1 MAKDNVIYISSH
13 NIQIIKGSCEKND
26 MIKIYDFESYEIGE
40 GAMINGVI
48 TDETMIKDTL
58 QEIKDSGVSEAKL
71 VIDSGQI
78 IVKNV
83 NVPFMSKKELK
94 KVTKDEL
101 ADIDGSYQDLIY
113 DYSVLRPY
121 YEEEDKK
128 GGEILC
134 CAVERKLIS
143 SYVELFESC
152 GIKLK
157 SIDISVNAL
166 HKLTQEL
173 ADLEDMTYIVS
184 IVDGNNVSSFLFEK
198 NHYTFSNR
206 TRLFSERKTDAFISE
221 MVSNISQLIQ
231 FNKSKQSPYSIST
244 AFFCGLDDDEEDL
257 VFQSVS
263 ENLKIKAKEFP
274 NSKIVYAVDDKPNNF
289 LLHDYVFPVGCLIRK

>member
-13 NIQIIKGSCEKND
+13 NIQVIKGSCDKND
-26 MIKIYDFESYEIGE
+26 MIKIYDFKSIDLEE
-40 GAMINGVI
+40 GSMINGVI
-48 TDETMIKDTL
+48 TDESMIKDSL
-58 QEIKDSGVSEAKL
+58 QEIKDSGLNEARL

-83 NVPFMSKKELK
+83 NVPIMSKKELM

-101 ADIDGSYQDLIY
+101 ADIDGSYQDLLY
-113 DYSVLRPY
+113 DYSVLRSSY
-121 YEEEDKK
+121 DEEDKK

-134 CAVERKLIS
+134 CAVERKLIT
-143 SYVELFESC
+143 SYIELLESC
-152 GIKLK
+152 DIK
-157 SIDISVNAL
+157 IQTVDISVNAL

-173 ADLEDMTYIVS
+173 ADLEDKTYIVS
-184 IVDGNNVSSFLFEK
+184 IIDGNNLSSFLFEK

-206 TRLFSERKTDAFISE
+206 TRLFSERKTDAFVSE

-244 AFFCGLDDDEEDL
+244 AYFCGLDDGEEEL
-257 VFQSVS
+257 VFKNVS
-263 ENLKIKAKEFP
+263 ENLRIGAEEFP
-274 NSKIVYAVDDKPNNF
+274 NSKIVYAVDNSSDF

>member
-1 MAKDNVIYISSH
+1 MAKENVIYISSH
-13 NIQIIKGSCEKND
+13 NIQVIKGSCDKND
-26 MIKIYDFESYEIGE
+26 MIKIYDFKSFELEE
-40 GAMINGVI
+40 GSMINGVI

-58 QEIKDSGVSEAKL
+58 QEIKDSGMSEARL

-83 NVPFMSKKELK
+83 NVPIMSKKELM

-101 ADIDGSYQDLIY
+101 ADIDGSYQDLLY
-113 DYSVLRPY
+113 DYSVLRSSY
-121 YEEEDKK
+121 EEDKK

-134 CAVERKLIS
+134 CAVERKLIA

-157 SIDISVNAL
+157 TVDISVNAL

-184 IVDGNNVSSFLFEK
+184 IIDGNNVSSFLFEQ

-244 AFFCGLDDDEEDL
+244 AFFCGLDDGEEDL
-257 VFQSVS
+257 VFRSVS
-263 ENLKIKAKEFP
+263 ENLRIKAEEFP
-274 NSKIVYAVDDKPNNF
+274 NSKIVYAVDNSSDF